1 MSLNDTPG
9 AERIQIGFFGLRN
22 AGKSSLVNRITNQ
35 EMSLVSEVKG
45 TTTDPVRKSM
55 ELLPLGPVTI
65 IDTPGFDD
73 EGELGEQRVRK
84 TGEVL
89 AVCDIAVLV
98 TEHERLSA
106 AEDELCK
113 LIAEREIPRLIVRN
127 KADLEQDPRETER
140 PENHAGTRSDAK
152 AREEAKALA
161 DAKATVDAKAQE
173 NASGVPVLSVSA
185 LEGTGIEALKE
196 RIGQLMQG
204 REKKLRFVAD
214 LIRPGDTVVLVIPI
228 DTSAPKGRL
237 ILPQQE
243 AIRDILDAGAV
254 SMVTGVEELPDTLNK
269 LKAPP
274 ALVITDS
281 QAFGRVMKLVPEE
294 ISLTSFSILMA
305 RYKGFLEQAVTGA
318 AALDRLPEQGRI
330 LISEGC
336 THHRQCEDIGTVK
349 LPAWIRKYTG
359 QEPEFV
365 FTSGHGFPEDLTGID
380 LIIHCGACMLNDRE
394 VQNRMRRAKAAGIPF
409 TNYGTAIAKMNG
421 ILERSLV
428 PVGLK

>member
-98 TEHERLSA
+98 TEHEQLSSV
-106 AEDELCK
+106 ENELCK
-113 LIAEREIPRLIVRN
+113 LIAEREIPYLIVRS
-127 KADLEQDPRETER
+127 KVDLE
-140 PENHAGTRSDAK
+140 
-152 AREEAKALA
+152 EAPHGS
-161 DAKATVDAKAQE
+161 E
-173 NASGVPVLSVSA
+173 ISVSA
-185 LEGTGIEALKE
+185 VDGTGIEELKE

-204 REKKLRFVAD
+204 REKKIRFVAD

-254 SMVTGVEELPDTLNK
+254 SMVTGVEDLPDTLNK
-269 LKAPP
+269 LKTPP

-294 ISLTSFSILMA
+294 IPLTSFSILMA

-359 QEPEFV
+359 LSPEFV
-365 FTSGHGFPEDLTGID
+365 FTSGHGFPEDLSGID

-394 VQNRMRRAKAAGIPF
+394 VQNRMRRAKEAGIPF
-409 TNYGTAIAKMNG
+409 TNYGTVIAKMNG
-421 ILERSLV
+421 ILERSLR
-428 PVGLK
+428 PIEL